1 MRTEAEHLEG
11 GWSCGH
17 VTSGW
22 TSHRGR
28 VGSAAGRSVD
38 RWRTASS
45 GVSAAGEQSES
56 GAAAETRATQP
67 GGFGATTGTNQPPS
81 SLGGKARAGTAPP
94 SGQTQKQQ
102 KKNKKTKTIRHYSLK
117 MISWGNPRERFTSL
131 ALAARLTDWSS
142 MFVSRSAADVND
154 RLDVRRNPK
163 SLLGSEGREQA
174 LICVFMSSP
183 YQASN
188 SSSSL
193 FPSRRQLPKPTVGD
207 SKASMCL

>member
-1 MRTEAEHLEG
+1 MD
-11 GWSCGH
+11 
-17 VTSGW
+17 TSPAD
-22 TSHRGR
+22 GR
-28 VGSAAGRSVD
+28 VTEDALGAQQGVLLTGGGRRPAALAPRANSQSQEQQPRREQRS
-38 RWRTASS
+38 RAGLELRLERTSLFPASS
-45 GVSAAGEQSES
+45 RDSASFRSNAE
-56 GAAAETRATQP
+56 AA
-67 GGFGATTGTNQPPS
+67 
-81 SLGGKARAGTAPP
+81 KK
-94 SGQTQKQQ
+94 KQ
-102 KKNKKTKTIRHYSLK
+102 KTKTIRHYSLK

-163 SLLGSEGREQA
+163 SLLGSEGREHV

>member
-1 MRTEAEHLEG
+1 MRTEG

-67 GGFGATTGTNQPPS
+67 GGFGATTGTNQRLS
-81 SLGGKARAGTAPP
+81 SLEQ
-94 SGQTQKQQ
+94 GQRLLQVKRRSSKKKQ
-102 KKNKKTKTIRHYSLK
+102 KTKTIRHYSLK

-163 SLLGSEGREQA
+163 SLLGSEGREHV